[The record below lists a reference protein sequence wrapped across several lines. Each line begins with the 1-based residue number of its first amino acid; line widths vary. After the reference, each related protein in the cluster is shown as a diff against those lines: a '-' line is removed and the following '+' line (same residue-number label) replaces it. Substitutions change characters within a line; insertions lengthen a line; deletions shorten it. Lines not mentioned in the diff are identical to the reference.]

1 MKIIIAVNYFR
12 ENAKVLNMPEFRIQQ
27 GSKYASVLIISGFW
41 MYHDS
46 EYTSGTEYTKDL
58 NIPRLQRVLNVP
70 VNISAYPEIYLNMPE
85 YV

>member
-1 MKIIIAVNYFR
+1 
-12 ENAKVLNMPEFRIQQ
+12 
-27 GSKYASVLIISGFW
+27 